1 METLLESVSGSEVNE
16 SNGSIIWFIPDMEN
30 LTPQNILTNYRNLTR
45 FDFADSPRQRCFAA
59 ARIAPNDNEAHFVT
73 IHYSSALRSLGH

>member
-16 SNGSIIWFIPDMEN
+16 SNGSIIWFIPDLEN

-45 FDFADSPRQRCFAA
+45 LDLADSPRQRSFAA
-59 ARIAPNDNEAHFVT
+59 TWIAPNDNEARFVT
-73 IHYSSALRSLGH
+73 IHYSSALRPLGH